1 MKIEGNVK
9 TDDFLRIDDL
19 EDGEVFIFKDNPNN
33 VLLKACD
40 SKFEV
45 VDLKTGE
52 LYELTY
58 EEEIYRA
65 VERVKCKLVIE

>member
-9 TDDFLRIDDL
+9 TDDFLIIDDL
-19 EDGEVFIFKDNPNN
+19 DDGEVFIFKDNPNN
-33 VLLKACD
+33 VLLKVCD

-58 EEEIYRA
+58 EEETFRA
-65 VERVKCKLVIE
+65 VERVKCTLVIE

>member
-9 TDDFLRIDDL
+9 TNNILRVDDL
-19 EDGEVFIFKDNPNN
+19 DDGEVFIFKDNPNN
-33 VLLKACD
+33 VLLKTCD
-40 SKFEV
+40 SKFDV

-52 LYELTY
+52 LCELTY
-58 EEEIYRA
+58 EEVIYRA